1 MPVFFFTV
9 EQQERAIVERFGK
22 FVRVAGPG
30 LQRKSPFVEKVAG
43 RMSLQVEQLNADIET
58 KTRDNVFVVVKL
70 AIQYM
75 VGADEAKVKDA
86 FYKLDDPEVQMK
98 SYAFDVV
105 RSHIPTMDLDEAYA
119 DADTIA
125 KHIQDTLQRQMA
137 DYGYEIIKALITN
150 IEPDQRVKDAMNNIN
165 AARRNQEAATA
176 QGEGDKTLRIKKAEA
191 ESESMRLHGEG
202 VAAERKAIAHGL
214 KDSLALIADEDGID
228 AREAMALVALTQYM
242 DTIRS
247 VGEHGN
253 MTTLLLPAL
262 AGRGRLVDGAG
273 PRGHAHRQPRCG
285 RRVGRRQRRRAR
297 RSDQRGRPGRLSPKR
312 DQSSG
317 QTMDDPSQGMLA
329 FLGVPADPRLLDED
343 LVNVPAAEQYHAAGR
358 RHAQAR
364 PAGRGWIGPH
374 RRQLDRWGGDRAL
387 RRLAGSV
394 QWRRRVRRR
403 ARRDRHPVGGHAL
416 GMGARRRIRGRD
428 HRRTP
433 ARAYPRARRRDWLAA
448 IQPYPRFSV
457 STSVLDDAST
467 RVERVLH
474 RPVLT
479 ARQHVHASC
488 ARRTPRRPS
497 TLHAPA
503 DVIAATVEDDAPGS
517 AD

>member
-1 MPVFFFTV
+1 MQDVPHRPAVCTARSGVATIDGTTTVDKRLLTDRPPDEIDRWREVARNTGRLAKLDRHRVYAGVYANRAATSWVRGVCFAYRADRTGSVFRIDSCGRVAPIRKDRCMPLFFFTV
-9 EQQERAIVERFGK
+9 EQQERAILERFGK

-58 KTRDNVFVVVKL
+58 KTKDNVFVVVKL

-75 VGADEAKVKDA
+75 VGAEEAKVKDA

-125 KHIQDTLQRQMA
+125 KHIQDTLQKQMA

-202 VAAERKAIAHGL
+202 VAAERKAIAQGL
-214 KDSLALIADEDGID
+214 KDSLALIVDQNGFD
-228 AREAMALVALTQYM
+228 AKEAMGLVALTQYM

-253 MTTLLLPAL
+253 MTTLLLPHSPASVGSLMEQVREGMLTGNL
-262 AGRGRLVDGAG
+262 AADAASGGGNGGAATRAPSPGAG
-273 PRGHAHRQPRCG
+273 
-285 RRVGRRQRRRAR
+285 
-297 RSDQRGRPGRLSPKR
+297 
-312 DQSSG
+312 QS
-317 QTMDDPSQGMLA
+317 
-329 FLGVPADPRLLDED
+329 
-343 LVNVPAAEQYHAAGR
+343 
-358 RHAQAR
+358 
-364 PAGRGWIGPH
+364 
-374 RRQLDRWGGDRAL
+374 
-387 RRLAGSV
+387 
-394 QWRRRVRRR
+394 
-403 ARRDRHPVGGHAL
+403 
-416 GMGARRRIRGRD
+416 
-428 HRRTP
+428 
-433 ARAYPRARRRDWLAA
+433 
-448 IQPYPRFSV
+448 
-457 STSVLDDAST
+457 
-467 RVERVLH
+467 
-474 RPVLT
+474 
-479 ARQHVHASC
+479 
-488 ARRTPRRPS
+488 
-497 TLHAPA
+497 
-503 DVIAATVEDDAPGS
+503 
-517 AD
+517 

>member
-58 KTRDNVFVVVKL
+58 KTQDNVFVVVKL

-75 VGADEAKVKDA
+75 VGADQSKVKDA

-202 VAAERKAIAHGL
+202 VAAERKAIAQGL
-214 KDSLALIADEDGID
+214 KDSLARDRRRTRHRPEGSDGAGGADPVHGHDPVGRRTRQHDDAPAPCIA
-228 AREAMALVALTQYM
+228 R
-242 DTIRS
+242 
-247 VGEHGN
+247 
-253 MTTLLLPAL
+253 
-262 AGRGRLVDGAG
+262 RGRLVDGAG
-273 PRGHAHRQPRCG
+273 PRGHPHWQPRRG
-285 RRVGRRQRRRAR
+285 RRDGRRQRRGRAR
-297 RSDQRGRPGRLSPKR
+297 PHRRETPATARLSPKR

-317 QTMDDPSQGMLA
+317 RDDGRPEPGHA
-329 FLGVPADPRLLDED
+329 GVPRGPGRPAAARRGP
-343 LVNVPAAEQYHAAGR
+343 VNLPAAEQYHEPAVVTHKHDRLVAAGSVLTGASLIGGAALALYGGWEVLFNGGGAFGVVLAVIGILLAATHWGWVHVAEYVGVTIDER
-358 RHAQAR
+358 AATR
-364 PAGRGWIGPH
+364 PKNAT
-374 RRQLDRWGGDRAL
+374 A
-387 RRLAGSV
+387 RLAGSDCSPT
-394 QWRRRVRRR
+394 RGSASRPPCSTMPR
-403 ARRDRHPVGGHAL
+403 PAL
-416 GMGARRRIRGRD
+416 N
-428 HRRTP
+428 
-433 ARAYPRARRRDWLAA
+433 
-448 IQPYPRFSV
+448 
-457 STSVLDDAST
+457 
-467 RVERVLH
+467 
-474 RPVLT
+474 
-479 ARQHVHASC
+479 ASC
-488 ARRTPRRPS
+488 IGRF
-497 TLHAPA
+497 
-503 DVIAATVEDDAPGS
+503 
-517 AD
+517 